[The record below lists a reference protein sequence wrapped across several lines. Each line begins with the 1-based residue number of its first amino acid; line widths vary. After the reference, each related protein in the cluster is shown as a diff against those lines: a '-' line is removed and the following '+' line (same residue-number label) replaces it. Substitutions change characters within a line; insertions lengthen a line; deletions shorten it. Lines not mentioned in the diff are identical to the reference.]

1 MAIKI
6 IGLQQALKDI
16 DKKNKAIVD
25 AVRGEL
31 NDQAKFI
38 EENAVK
44 TAPREFAGKPLDFFQ
59 KIKAKPI
66 TNDELTFNIGLDIE
80 DKKFQIEAW
89 FEFGTGLS
97 AQQLLSGSEYD
108 EDIRSLAE
116 TFKRSGDG
124 TIKSKAYLF
133 PFFFI
138 VRSRIVKELKEVID
152 KATKK

>member
-1 MAIKI
+1 MSIKI

-44 TAPREFAGKPLDFFQ
+44 TAPRDFAGKPLDFFQ

-66 TNDELTFNIGLDIE
+66 TDDKLTFNIGLDIE

-89 FEFGTGLS
+89 YEFGTGLS
-97 AQQLLSGSEYD
+97 AENLLAGSEYD
-108 EDIRSLAE
+108 DDIQKLARSYFR
-116 TFKRSGDG
+116 TGDG
-124 TIKSKAYLF
+124 TIPAKRYLF